1 MRFIPSIPD
10 LEPRVRVALAS
21 VMAVL
26 LVTLLYPFKTTI
38 VPEWS
43 LRVVDQTGTP
53 VRTINV
59 TEHWQHYL
67 LESSGHEELRQTGD
81 DGMVNFPDR
90 TIRAG
95 LLRRFVAT
103 VASFAREGSH
113 AKRYTHAS
121 VVVWGSRDHSTTVA
135 VYNQEQLPP
144 SEIVVHS
151 FK

>member
-1 MRFIPSIPD
+1 MRFTSLISD
-10 LEPRVRVALAS
+10 LGPRVRIALVS
-21 VMAVL
+21 VLAVL

-38 VPEWS
+38 VPVWS

-53 VRTINV
+53 VRVINV

-95 LLRRFVAT
+95 LLRRLLAT
-103 VASFAREGSH
+103 VGRLTKEGTH
-113 AKRYTHAS
+113 AKRQSYAS
-121 VVVWGSRDHSTTVA
+121 VVVWGSKDHSTTVA
-135 VYNQEQLPP
+135 VYQDNQMPP
-144 SEIVVHS
+144 AEIIAHS
-151 FK
+151 LR